1 MDNLTHSLVGYAV
14 AKSAKHL
21 RFKKLDLT
29 EKFKNPKISSFLI
42 FISILA
48 ANFPDLD
55 LLYSLYDSSQLGYLV
70 HHRGHTHTFILAL
83 PQALIALVLSALIF
97 KIKDKVIWC
106 WGFVLIAIN
115 ISLHIALDSLN
126 IYGVHPFYPWDNQWY
141 YGDRVFIIEPWIWF
155 SILPLAITPIKK
167 VLSVKLVLIL
177 FFLMT
182 LGLAYKI
189 EMMTMG
195 TGLILSFYFLLMLW
209 LFNKMFE
216 STKTI
221 LALSFTLITIL
232 GFIVEGLRVEE
243 KIRII
248 FQNQNKIVAE
258 SVGNP
263 VDLKIDSS
271 QLVDLAM
278 TPYPGNPF
286 CWNIYSVRLLG
297 DDSYNVAVGQ
307 FQSQNFWIFKCPKGM
322 FNKEKNNNLKLT
334 QKNDELNKI
343 KEIPKIQGMKWIQ
356 VYEASKNKLFNDQD
370 DCRLKNWFQFV
381 RIPYQ
386 TESGNYVDLR
396 FYSRSSRAGFSDLD
410 LNDQS
415 QKCVKIQAPWVAPRK
430 KLLLDNNN

>member
-1 MDNLTHSLVGYAV
+1 MDNLTHSLVGYAI

-21 RFKKLDLT
+21 KFKKLDLT
-29 EKFKNPKISSFLI
+29 EKFKDPKISSFLI
-42 FISILA
+42 FVSILA

-97 KIKDKVIWC
+97 KIKDKVVWC

-115 ISLHIALDSLN
+115 ICLHIALDSLN

-167 VLSVKLVLIL
+167 VLSVKSVLIL
-177 FFLMT
+177 FFLIT
-182 LGLAYKI
+182 LVLAYKI
-189 EMMTMG
+189 EMMTVG
-195 TGLILSFYFLLMLW
+195 TVLILSIYFLLMLW
-209 LFNKMFE
+209 FFNKMIE

-232 GFIVEGLRVEE
+232 GFIVEGLRVEA
-243 KIRII
+243 KIRTVFEYEKTKI
-248 FQNQNKIVAE
+248 NKSIT
-258 SVGNP
+258 NFT
-263 VDLKIDSS
+263 DLNSKTS
-271 QLVDLAM
+271 QLIDLAM

-286 CWNIYSVRLLG
+286 CWNIYSVRLLE
-297 DDSYNVAVGQ
+297 DDNYNVAVGQ

-322 FNKEKNNNLKLT
+322 FNKEKNNDLKLT
-334 QKNDELNKI
+334 QMNDQLNKI

-356 VYEASKNKLFNDQD
+356 VYETSKNKLFNDQD

-386 TESGNYVDLR
+386 TNSGNYVDLR

-415 QKCVKIQAPWVAPRK
+415 QKCVKAQAPWLPPRQD
-430 KLLLDNNN
+430 LF